1 MAMSFRSITLAL
13 LAVFLA
19 FGNGA
24 AQTTQTGVKVEIVSQ
39 EPLRLHVTLSV
50 GGNKRVT
57 IYRDQLPWATR
68 YTMVWTVVTADGECL
83 ERLFPVEDGA
93 VGRLS
98 LDPGQVISGDVS
110 LEGIFKGLDEARR
123 KSDVHLFW
131 AYKPPPELNFGRWS
145 GGWILL
151 PQSKPK

>member
-1 MAMSFRSITLAL
+1 MARFSRIALAL
-13 LAVFLA
+13 FTIVVCLRTSE
-19 FGNGA
+19 
-24 AQTTQTGVKVEIVSQ
+24 AQSEQAGIRVEISSQ
-39 EPLRLHVTLSV
+39 NPLSLHVSLRS
-50 GGNKRVT
+50 GANKRVE
-57 IYRDQLPWATR
+57 IYRAQLPWATR
-68 YTMVWTVVTADGECL
+68 YSMVWAVVTADGQCL

-93 VGRLS
+93 VGRIS
-98 LDPGQVISGDVS
+98 LEPGQVLSGDIG

-131 AYKPPPELNFGRWS
+131 AYKPPQELNLGRWS

>member
-1 MAMSFRSITLAL
+1 MGIDNMAMSFRSITLAL

-50 GGNKRVT
+50 GGYKRVT

-83 ERLFPVEDGA
+83 ERLFPVEMVRS
-93 VGRLS
+93 VGFPLIPDRLS
-98 LDPGQVISGDVS
+98 
-110 LEGIFKGLDEARR
+110 ARR
-123 KSDVHLFW
+123 Q
-131 AYKPPPELNFGRWS
+131 PGRNLQ
-145 GGWILL
+145 GAR
-151 PQSKPK
+151 